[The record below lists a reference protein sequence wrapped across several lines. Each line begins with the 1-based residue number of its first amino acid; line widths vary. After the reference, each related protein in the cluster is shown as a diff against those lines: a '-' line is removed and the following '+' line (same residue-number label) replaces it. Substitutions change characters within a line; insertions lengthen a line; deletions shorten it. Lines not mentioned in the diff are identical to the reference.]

1 MAAELVGRYLVGS
14 PEWHAARA
22 QGLGGSEI
30 GAVLGLSPY
39 ESAFSLWHRK
49 AGTVTPTEDKPE
61 MEAGRRL
68 EPVICDKFA
77 DSHPEF
83 LVFGAGTYRSAVRP
97 WQIANPDRILYPCC
111 GFEGCCDPECDTC
124 DTTTPVA
131 LLEAKFALYGDG
143 WGAEGTDEIPPSY
156 LAQCRWYLDVFG
168 LDTCYVQVF
177 IGSTGE
183 FREYVVRA
191 DEADALL
198 MRERGR
204 AFLDTIAAGTRPPID
219 GHTETYRTVREL
231 HPEITPESVE
241 LPTGLVAEYLR
252 AKADAKAAETAE
264 RAATALVAD
273 RMGSAQRATW
283 TEPLHGHEPDDA
295 PVVHTIARR
304 QSKNGGRP
312 YVVAA
317 RTLPTHPALEWIT
330 L

>member
-1 MAAELVGRYLVGS
+1 MSAELVGRYPVGS

-49 AGTVTPTEDKPE
+49 AGTVGETADKAE

-68 EPVICDKFA
+68 EGAICQKFA
-77 DSHPEF
+77 DEHVGEYFVEVS
-83 LVFGAGTYRSAVRP
+83 GTWRNNRRP
-97 WQIANPDRILYPCC
+97 WQIANPDRLLYAVEWACACTDGAQCAEDSP
-111 GFEGCCDPECDTC
+111 GVWLAVGK
-124 DTTTPVA
+124 PVA

-143 WGAEGTDEIPPSY
+143 WGAEGTDEIPPGY

-168 LDTCYVQVF
+168 LETCYVQVF

-183 FREYVVRA
+183 FREYVVKA

-204 AFLDTIAAGTRPPID
+204 AFLDTIAAGQRPPID
-219 GHTETYRTVREL
+219 GHAETYRTVREL

-241 LPTGLVAEYLR
+241 LPVELVSAYVL
-252 AKADAKAAETAE
+252 AKAAEKAAE
-264 RAATALVAD
+264 TNAREQTALVAD
-273 RMGSAQRATW
+273 AMGSAQKAKW
-283 TEPLHGHEPDDA
+283 GSYS
-295 PVVHTIARR
+295 IAGR

-317 RTLPTHPALEWIT
+317 RSLPPLDLFEGVAL
-330 L
+330 